1 MENIALIK
9 IFFVIPIVF
18 VGFGLSLWV
27 ILADKKSIVNR
38 LLFAEINVIMLS
50 LAIDYCAAF
59 FEGLNA
65 LVLIRLSYFL
75 LISAA
80 AIFYYFVQYFPF
92 KSKGSILLDFLVSIS
107 TILIGFVTIFSKSIV
122 QSIESVPWGTQ
133 GNVGEY
139 IWLYYFLSAS
149 LILVSFF
156 ILLSKYNQSTKVN
169 RSKMNLMI
177 IGIIIY
183 VLSQIAFNLVLP
195 MIGIQNLY
203 YIGDYSIIIFIV
215 FTAYAIVKHHLF
227 DIKLAVTRSVTYSLV
242 LVTLAGLYF
251 IAAYLVSI
259 LFNQELNS
267 PSQTVGNVMI
277 SLLLAF
283 VFQPIKHFFDRI
295 TNRLFY
301 KSSYNSDIFFAH
313 INQIATL
320 TTDLSELLKNSVNEI
335 AKTIKIEQVYFIVLR
350 SDEKPISVGTS
361 HHNNLPTNDIKMI
374 DNYFSNNSDSFLDK
388 SYLLDEKEDYHLRR
402 LLVSHKTELILPL
415 VISREFIGYLCLG
428 DKKSGQ
434 YSSRDINVLKT
445 VSNELTI
452 AIKNALAIQEVR
464 ELNAT
469 LQQKI
474 ANATKELRASNT
486 QLQRLDKAKDEF
498 VGMASHQLRT
508 PLTTVKGYISMVME
522 GDAGEITSEQRRL
535 LDEAFMSSERMV
547 NLINDFLNVSRIQT
561 GKFIIDK
568 HPTNLVRLIE
578 QEIDR
583 LKPNAT
589 SRKLEFVFKKP
600 KDFPIVN
607 IDESKIREV
616 VMNFADN
623 ALYYSHEGAK
633 IDISLYIDD
642 SNQAV
647 FEVIDTGIGV
657 PDEDQARL
665 FTKFYRA
672 GNAKKQRPDGTG
684 VGLFLAK
691 KVISAQGGRII
702 FESVEDKGSTFGF
715 SLPIE

>member
-1 MENIALIK
+1 M
-9 IFFVIPIVF
+9 
-18 VGFGLSLWV
+18 
-27 ILADKKSIVNR
+27 
-38 LLFAEINVIMLS
+38 LF
-50 LAIDYCAAF
+50 
-59 FEGLNA
+59 
-65 LVLIRLSYFL
+65 
-75 LISAA
+75 
-80 AIFYYFVQYFPF
+80 
-92 KSKGSILLDFLVSIS
+92 
-107 TILIGFVTIFSKSIV
+107 
-122 QSIESVPWGTQ
+122 
-133 GNVGEY
+133 
-139 IWLYYFLSAS
+139 
-149 LILVSFF
+149 
-156 ILLSKYNQSTKVN
+156 
-169 RSKMNLMI
+169 RS
-177 IGIIIY
+177 
-183 VLSQIAFNLVLP
+183 
-195 MIGIQNLY
+195 
-203 YIGDYSIIIFIV
+203 
-215 FTAYAIVKHHLF
+215 
-227 DIKLAVTRSVTYSLV
+227 
-242 LVTLAGLYF
+242 
-251 IAAYLVSI
+251 
-259 LFNQELNS
+259 
-267 PSQTVGNVMI
+267 
-277 SLLLAF
+277 
-283 VFQPIKHFFDRI
+283 
-295 TNRLFY
+295 
-301 KSSYNSDIFFAH
+301 FAH

>member
-1 MENIALIK
+1 METAVLIK
-9 IFFVIPIVF
+9 LFFVIPIVF
-18 VGFGLSLWV
+18 VGFGLSFWV
-27 ILADKKSIVNR
+27 VLADKKSIINR
-38 LLFAEINVIMLS
+38 LLFAEINVIIFS
-50 LAIDYCAAF
+50 LIIDSCASF
-59 FEGLNA
+59 FNGLTA
-65 LVLIRLSYFL
+65 LILIRLSYVL
-75 LISAA
+75 LIFAA
-80 AIFYYFVQYFPF
+80 AIFYFLVQYFPF
-92 KSKGSILLDFLVSIS
+92 KSKSSILLNFLVSFAIL
-107 TILIGFVTIFSKSIV
+107 LIGFVTIFSKSII
-122 QSIESVPWGTQ
+122 QGISSAPWGYQ
-133 GNVGEY
+133 VNVGEY
-139 IWLYYFLSAS
+139 IWLYYFLGFS
-149 LILVSFF
+149 LIFLSFF
-156 ILLSKYNQSTKVN
+156 ILFSKYNESTKVN
-169 RSKMNLMI
+169 KSKMNLMI
-177 IGIIIY
+177 AGIIIY
-183 VLSQIAFNLVLP
+183 VLSQIIFNFVLP
-195 MIGIQNLY
+195 MFNIQTLY
-203 YIGDYSIIIFIV
+203 YLGDYSIIIYIM
-215 FTAYAIVKHHLF
+215 FTAYSIVRHHLF
-227 DIKLAVTRSVTYSLV
+227 DIKLAVTRSVAYFMV

-251 IAAYLVSI
+251 VAAYIFSV

-267 PSQTVGNVMI
+267 PGQAVGGVMV

-283 VFQPIKHFFDRI
+283 VFQPIKHFFDKI
-295 TNRLFY
+295 TNKLFY
-301 KSSYNSDIFFAH
+301 KSSYDSDKFFAH

-320 TTDLSELLKNSVNEI
+320 TTDLSELLRNSSNEI

-350 SDEKPISVGTS
+350 SDEKPISAGTS
-361 HHNNLPTNDIKMI
+361 HHNNLPANDIKMI
-374 DNYFSNNSDSFLDK
+374 DNYFSSNSDRFLDK

-415 VISREFIGYLCLG
+415 VISKEFIGYLCLG

-474 ANATKELRASNT
+474 ANATKELRASNS

-547 NLINDFLNVSRIQT
+547 NLINDFLNISRIQT

-568 HPTNLVRLIE
+568 HPTDLVKLIE

-583 LKPNAT
+583 LKPSAS
-589 SRKLEFVFKKP
+589 SRKLEFIFKKP

-633 IDISLYIDD
+633 IDVNLYVDD
-642 SNQAV
+642 DKQAIFKV
-647 FEVIDTGIGV
+647 VDTGIGV
-657 PDEDQARL
+657 PDDDQSRL

-672 GNAKKQRPDGTG
+672 GNAKWQRPDGTG

-702 FESVEDKGSTFGF
+702 FESVEGKGSTFGF